1 MSFDVIIIG
10 AGPGGCRAANVLASA
25 GKSVALISQTLGG
38 ECLNYGCIPTKT
50 YLWTTELFE
59 KISQSQ
65 NFGLK
70 TTEIK
75 LDWEAMKQRR
85 KQVVEKLKKGL
96 KFTLE
101 RAGVKII
108 EGTGALQDASTITVT
123 QPSTLNQEPSTLSA
137 SHIILATG
145 SWAVSPKGFETGGK
159 IVSSREILDLPQVPQ
174 KLLIIGGGA
183 IGVEFASI
191 FSTLGSQVTIAE
203 MADRLIPNEDPD
215 VSAELARLFARK
227 NIIIKTKTLIT
238 PEQITD
244 YDCVLVA
251 VGRKPVTQGL
261 GLERSGIRTGEHGVI
276 ETNDFFQTSAPAIFA
291 IGDLAGKALL
301 AYSAEREADIAAAFI
316 LGKKPKPLLY
326 STVPNTIFSSPEIA
340 SIGLTEPAAR
350 QKGMDII
357 IGKAPYSANAKALIV
372 DSRDGFAKIIAEK
385 SSHKILG
392 IHIIGEKATELIAEA
407 SLAIT
412 YKLTLEDFAENI
424 HSHPI
429 LGEILKDACEAA
441 LFYVRGA

>member
-1 MSFDVIIIG
+1 MQFDVVIIG
-10 AGPGGCRAANVLASA
+10 AGPGGCRAAKVLASA

-59 KISQSQ
+59 KISGAQ
-65 NFGLK
+65 NFGLHAQGA
-70 TTEIK
+70 K

-85 KQVVEKLKKGL
+85 KQIVEKLKKGL
-96 KFTLE
+96 QFTLE

-108 EGTGALQDASTITVT
+108 SGRGELAGPTDVKVTSENGAEIFQAKT
-123 QPSTLNQEPSTLSA
+123 
-137 SHIILATG
+137 IILATG
-145 SWAVSPKGFETGGK
+145 SWAVFPKGFEPEGK
-159 IVSSREILDLPQVPQ
+159 IVSSREILDLPQVP
-174 KLLIIGGGA
+174 KTLLIIGGGA

-191 FSTLGSQVTIAE
+191 FSALGSQVAIAE
-203 MADRLIPNEDPD
+203 LTDRLIPGEDPD

-238 PEQITD
+238 PDQTAD

-251 VGRKPVTQGL
+251 VGRKPVTHGL
-261 GLERSGIRTGEHGVI
+261 GLDRAGINVSERGII
-276 ETNDFFQTSAPAIFA
+276 ETNDFFQTNIPSISVV
-291 IGDLAGKALL
+291 GDLAGKALL
-301 AYSAEREADIAAAFI
+301 AYSAEREADIAAAAI
-316 LGKKPKPLLY
+316 LGKNPKPLLY
-326 STVPNTIFSSPEIA
+326 SAVPNTIFSSPEIA
-340 SIGLTEPAAR
+340 SIGLAEPAAR
-350 QKGMDII
+350 QKGIDII
-357 IGKAPYSANAKALIV
+357 VGKAPYSANAKALIV
-372 DSRDGFAKIIAEK
+372 DSRDGFAKVIAEK
-385 SSHKILG
+385 SSRKILG
-392 IHIIGEKATELIAEA
+392 VHIIGEKATELIAEA

-441 LFYVRGA
+441 SLQK